1 MIEVEKVYLNAVRTE
16 GLYVAV
22 VDEIDAV
29 HVDDAQVGRGRFEL
43 VDVDDFVDLLL
54 FFADHFISAWN
65 VSRVVG

>member
-1 MIEVEKVYLNAVRTE
+1 M
-16 GLYVAV
+16 AV

-65 VSRVVG
+65 VSRVVS